1 MRWSKGEQLA
11 RVHWGSRGAASCHAL
26 SSAHARN
33 RRRWDS
39 LSECTIS
46 YTTTCVTFIDRFTIG
61 KGKCSVLIRLVFTNC
76 SPTAVRLLQQLP
88 SRPGVEQREAF
99 QAGAARTV
107 RSARALLQS
116 AAPHSLRGQRRSS
129 ALVFFTH
136 LHPLHLPLRQKGT
149 YKGGSVGSGPATSP
163 PCG

>member
-1 MRWSKGEQLA
+1 MLE
-11 RVHWGSRGAASCHAL
+11 GS
-26 SSAHARN
+26 ARN

-61 KGKCSVLIRLVFTNC
+61 KEKCSVLIKLVFYK
-76 SPTAVRLLQQLP
+76 
-88 SRPGVEQREAF
+88 
-99 QAGAARTV
+99 
-107 RSARALLQS
+107 LQS
-116 AAPHSLRGQRRSS
+116 DRSPPPAAAAFSPRCGAERSLPGRCCQDCPLSTHSAAECGTTLTPGQRRSS

-136 LHPLHLPLRQKGT
+136 LHPLHLPLHQKGT